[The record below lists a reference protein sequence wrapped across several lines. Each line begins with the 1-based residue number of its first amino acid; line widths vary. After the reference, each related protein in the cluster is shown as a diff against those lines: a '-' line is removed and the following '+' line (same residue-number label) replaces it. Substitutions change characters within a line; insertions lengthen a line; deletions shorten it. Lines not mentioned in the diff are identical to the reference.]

1 MMASPGSLDGAAAG
15 AGPAPGVVAV
25 GSVPPE
31 AVLSDPAICERYRVI
46 ETIAPGPDDALYLAR
61 RLDTGALV
69 ELRVLSGGLGSDRVL
84 LAALVQHA
92 TLVARISG
100 QCPGIAALHE
110 CERTDSGLVL
120 AMERPE
126 GPTLREVIK
135 REGTLGLK
143 RALGLALGIAT
154 VLERA
159 HNIGLAHGGL
169 RPENVV
175 LAGPEEAVVLTH
187 FGFDWVLLSR
197 SPDAGSRKASRPE
210 DPAYRAPEQAWDQVT
225 TRSDIYALGAILYE
239 MLAGAPPPAAV
250 ASRPRVSPEP
260 LKNCR
265 ADVTP
270 ELERLVMQALQV
282 APERRPADISAVV
295 NALTVEI
302 STDSPPTSAEDRIV
316 ADPSAGTAIKKV
328 CAWGGITV
336 VLGVLVIC
344 AIWFGY
350 TRRTPHM
357 SSSTPRLESTSSPA
371 AAHGTP
377 ADEAPTQTAPAD
389 AARPDVAHRT
399 ADDALPPKEAASSP
413 PSMAS
418 RTPPAERA
426 ADAGDARKPR
436 TGPSSVPAAVTPPQ
450 PAAVAPPEPVAVTP
464 PQPAEFL
471 AMPTPPVTQAY
482 NVAPARRQAEPAV
495 PRPQPSRETGNAGD
509 DPGAIIDWL
518 LNEGAAKDR

>member
-1 MMASPGSLDGAAAG
+1 MTASPGSLDDAAPG
-15 AGPAPGVVAV
+15 AGSAPDAIAV

-31 AVLSDPAICERYRVI
+31 AMLSDPAICERYRVI

-61 RLDTGALV
+61 HLDSGALV
-69 ELRVLSGGLGSDRVL
+69 ELRVLAGGLGSDRVL

-110 CERTDSGLVL
+110 CERTSSGLVL

-135 REGTLGLK
+135 REGALGLK
-143 RALGLALGIAT
+143 RALGLALRIAT

-159 HNIGLAHGGL
+159 HNFGLAHGGL

-210 DPAYRAPEQAWDQVT
+210 DPAYRAPEQAWDQAT
-225 TRSDIYALGAILYE
+225 PRSDIYALGAIVYE

-250 ASRPRVSPEP
+250 ASRPRVSPEL

-265 ADVTP
+265 NDVTP
-270 ELERLVMQALQV
+270 GLERLVMQALQV
-282 APERRPADISAVV
+282 APERRPADISAIV
-295 NALTVEI
+295 NALTVAI
-302 STDSPPTSAEDRIV
+302 STDGPPTSAEDRIV
-316 ADPSAGTAIKKV
+316 ADPSAGKAIKKV
-328 CAWGGITV
+328 FAWGGMTV
-336 VLGVLVIC
+336 LCVLVIC

-350 TRRTPHM
+350 TRRTPHTA
-357 SSSTPRLESTSSPA
+357 SSTPLLESTSSPA

-377 ADEAPTQTAPAD
+377 ADEAPRRTAPAH
-389 AARPDVAHRT
+389 ATGPDVAHPAT
-399 ADDALPPKEAASSP
+399 DDALPPKEAPSSP

-426 ADAGDARKPR
+426 VDAGDAQKPR
-436 TGPSSVPAAVTPPQ
+436 TGLSSVPA
-450 PAAVAPPEPVAVTP
+450 AVTP

-471 AMPTPPVTQAY
+471 AMPPPARQAD

>member
-1 MMASPGSLDGAAAG
+1 M
-15 AGPAPGVVAV
+15 
-25 GSVPPE
+25 
-31 AVLSDPAICERYRVI
+31 LSDPAICERYRVI
-46 ETIAPGPDDALYLAR
+46 ETIGPGPDDALYLAR
-61 RLDTGALV
+61 HLDSGALV
-69 ELRVLSGGLGSDRVL
+69 ELRVLAGDLGSDRVL

-110 CERTDSGLVL
+110 CERTSSGLVL

-143 RALGLALGIAT
+143 RALGLALRIAT

-159 HNIGLAHGGL
+159 HNLGLAHGGL

-197 SPDAGSRKASRPE
+197 SPDAGSRRASRPE
-210 DPAYRAPEQAWDQVT
+210 DPAYRAPEQAWDQAT
-225 TRSDIYALGAILYE
+225 PRSDIYALGAIVHE

-270 ELERLVMQALQV
+270 GLERLVMQALQV
-282 APERRPADISAVV
+282 APERRPADISAIV

-302 STDSPPTSAEDRIV
+302 STDGPPTSTEDRIV
-316 ADPSAGTAIKKV
+316 AGPSAGTAIKKLF
-328 CAWGGITV
+328 AWGGMT

-344 AIWFGY
+344 AIWFAY
-350 TRRTPHM
+350 ARRTPDT
-357 SSSTPRLESTSSPA
+357 SSPTPLLESTSSPA

-377 ADEAPTQTAPAD
+377 ADEAPRRTAPAD
-389 AARPDVAHRT
+389 ATGPDVAHRT
-399 ADDALPPKEAASSP
+399 TGDALPPRKAASSP
-413 PSMAS
+413 PSVAS

-426 ADAGDARKPR
+426 ADAGDAQKPR
-436 TGPSSVPAAVTPPQ
+436 TGLSSVPAAITPPK
-450 PAAVAPPEPVAVTP
+450 PAAVTPSEPLAVTP

-471 AMPTPPVTQAY
+471 AMPTPPVTRAD
-482 NVAPARRQAEPAV
+482 NIAPARRQAEPAV
-495 PRPQPSRETGNAGD
+495 PRPQPSRETGDAGD